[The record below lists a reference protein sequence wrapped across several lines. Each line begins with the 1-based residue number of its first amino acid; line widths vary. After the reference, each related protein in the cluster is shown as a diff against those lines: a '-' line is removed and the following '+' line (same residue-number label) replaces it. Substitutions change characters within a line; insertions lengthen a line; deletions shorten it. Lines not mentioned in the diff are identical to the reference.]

1 MRVRIARS
9 FRVAHQAEVG
19 LMKFFATT
27 AAMILLLAPAA
38 RADLVTNG
46 SFEAGTNPPTGEGDT
61 QAIGTS
67 NITGWTIVNNDGT
80 TVDNGKNV
88 LWINNGSYGLST
100 PFGNDFLDLTGTT
113 DSTPYDG
120 VVQTITTVSG
130 QQYVL
135 TFDLGVS
142 TNGGPFSGTISV
154 SAGINGSGTTFTDDG
169 STGTLTS
176 DNTLWTDE
184 SLPFTATSAST
195 VVSFIGETDS
205 AGEFIG
211 LDNVSVNPAAPASVP
226 EPASMALIGVG
237 LAGIGVIR
245 RRRSAR

>member
-1 MRVRIARS
+1 MTR
-9 FRVAHQAEVG
+9 
-19 LMKFFATT
+19 FAMT
-27 AAMILLLAPAA
+27 AAMVLLLASAA

-46 SFEAGTNPPTGEGDT
+46 SFETGTNPPTGDGDT

-67 NITGWTIVNNDGT
+67 NITGWTVVANDGT

-100 PFGNDFLDLTGTT
+100 PFGTYFLDLTGTT

-120 VVQTITTVSG
+120 VTQSIATVSG

-154 SAGINGSGTTFTDDG
+154 DADINSSPTLFTDNG
-169 STGTLTS
+169 TTGTLTS

-184 SLPFTATSAST
+184 SLTFTATSTST
-195 VVSFIGETDS
+195 AIAIIGETDT

-211 LDNVSVNPAAPASVP
+211 LDNVSVNLAPPSVP
-226 EPASMALIGVG
+226 EPASMALLGAGLLGLGV
-237 LAGIGVIR
+237 VR
-245 RRRSAR
+245 RRRNAR